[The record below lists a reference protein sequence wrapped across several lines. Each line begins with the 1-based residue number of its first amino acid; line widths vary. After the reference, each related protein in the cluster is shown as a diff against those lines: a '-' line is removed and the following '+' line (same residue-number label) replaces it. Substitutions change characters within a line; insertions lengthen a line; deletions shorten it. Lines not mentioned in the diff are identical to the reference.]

1 MKRAISS
8 IIFGGVTV
16 FAFAM
21 QGSFTIVRP
30 FDGSK
35 VREIVK
41 VLFPKNSVPEGSG
54 YVGIFIDGQFLEAVA
69 PKLSADKKF
78 YEYSLDTK
86 AMTDGSHKLE
96 AKLYV
101 DYSNQPRIVDT
112 SSIDVTVANKSS
124 IAIPEDGFQLKYK
137 FVTGQE
143 RIYRIQERVIQNI
156 ISEQQQ
162 KIPGSRPFQ
171 IQEDGETYKMLY
183 ATDNTYANGD
193 GLVRMQVVP
202 DKGIKGR
209 EYAYLTTE
217 NSNGVPKKFYP
228 SDMAGIYMKVTPQGR
243 EIFGSVPDYFGLEG
257 NTGSTPRLAL
267 YAAYPLPT
275 LPSGGKKPGDT
286 WGANFQL
293 GAIDLQ
299 NIHTQKS
306 VVEVVPARGE
316 FVGVEWEMGHP
327 CARIKNMIAEGT
339 SAKTMKDGPQGA
351 AGRVS
356 NDQISDRKVSME
368 ETIWFALDTGVV
380 VKYFRDITIEGKANF
395 GLTSGG
401 GGGGAPT
408 GGPSAAGASS
418 GGRGGGKGS
427 GGGSIN
433 PGDFRRGANFQGPSG
448 GLRGPTGPGG
458 QGGPAAAGNNNGSG
472 QFMGPG
478 GPGGQQGGQTAF
490 VRTRLQ
496 FLFVLEK

>member
-8 IIFGGVTV
+8 IIFGGATII
-16 FAFAM
+16 AFA

-35 VREIVK
+35 VREMVK

-69 PKLSADKKF
+69 PKLSADKKY

-143 RIYRIQERVIQNI
+143 RIYRLQQRVITNV
-156 ISEQQQ
+156 ISEEDQ
-162 KIPGSRPFQ
+162 KKQGSRPFQ
-171 IQEDGETYKMLY
+171 IQEEGESLKMLY
-183 ATDNTYANGD
+183 ATDNAYGNGD
-193 GLVRMQVVP
+193 GLIRMQLVP
-202 DKGIKGR
+202 DKGLKGR
-209 EYAYLTTE
+209 EYAYLTVPPDTA
-217 NSNGVPKKFYP
+217 PKKYYP
-228 SDMAGIYMKVTPQGR
+228 SDMAAVYMKIQPNGR
-243 EIFGSVPDYFGLEG
+243 EIFGSIPDYFGLEG
-257 NTGSTPRLAL
+257 NVGSTKRFELF
-267 YAAYPLPT
+267 AAFPLPT

-286 WGANFQL
+286 WGANFQN
-293 GAIDLQ
+293 GAIDEANPFVQ
-299 NIHTQKS
+299 NS
-306 VVEVVPARGE
+306 VVEITPARGE

-327 CARIKNMIAEGT
+327 CAKIKNTI
-339 SAKTMKDGPQGA
+339 A
-351 AGRVS
+351 AGSAVKKTLSNKTGVS
-356 NDQISDRKVSME
+356 GTEQISDRKISIE
-368 ETIWFALDTGVV
+368 ETIWFALDTNVV

-401 GGGGAPT
+401 GGAPT
-408 GGPSAAGASS
+408 GGPS
-418 GGRGGGKGS
+418 GGRPTPGTGGGGGKS
-427 GGGSIN
+427 GGGGVLN

-448 GLRGPTGPGG
+448 GGGAKGPTGPGG
-458 QGGPAAAGNNNGSG
+458 QGGPPSSSG
-472 QFMGPG
+472 FGPG
-478 GPGGQQGGQTAF
+478 GQMGPGGQQGGQTAF
-490 VRTRLQ
+490 IRTRLQ
-496 FLFVLEK
+496 YLFVLEK